1 MMMMM
6 MMMTLIQPKENTQK
20 ISLQGP
26 WEVGFCLI
34 SSHSHATVV
43 YTLSSLI
50 LPLRKKW
57 KKNQAAVVAAR
68 LQTSGS
74 YHRDFW
80 TPFNTPIKTEFPLR
94 KRIKISIKPLES
106 NGEWPDSHRFP
117 MDSTKTTE
125 SKNKETSKA
134 SVLYQSGSP
143 KAKNFT
149 LFDRNS
155 FYWSSKLFLDF
166 QGYCRILW
174 LLLVIVCG
182 ATSYLSTTT
191 R

>member
-1 MMMMM
+1 MP
-6 MMMTLIQPKENTQK
+6 LWYIRQVL
-20 ISLQGP
+20 S
-26 WEVGFCLI
+26 F
-34 SSHSHATVV
+34 SHFEKNG
-43 YTLSSLI
+43 
-50 LPLRKKW
+50 KK
-57 KKNQAAVVAAR
+57 QAAVVPTR

-106 NGEWPDSHRFP
+106 NGEWPDSHGFP

-125 SKNKETSKA
+125 SKKKESSKA

-149 LFDRNS
+149 PFWQSGIHHIDDSTNKKHVIVLVFPGLLS
-155 FYWSSKLFLDF
+155 IHTYTL
-166 QGYCRILW
+166 ILW
-174 LLLVIVCG
+174 L
-182 ATSYLSTTT
+182 YY
-191 R
+191 